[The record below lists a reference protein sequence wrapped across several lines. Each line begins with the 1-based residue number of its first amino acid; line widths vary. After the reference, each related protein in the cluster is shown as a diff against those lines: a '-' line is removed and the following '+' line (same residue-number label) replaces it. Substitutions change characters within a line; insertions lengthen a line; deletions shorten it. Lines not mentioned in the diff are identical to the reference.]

1 MSNSR
6 YHGLMLVGMLMAA
19 HGGYWFFGG
28 SAQSATELRNAA
40 VGVQIAVGLAV
51 AAWTWWRTRQ
61 LSGDSPA

>member
-6 YHGLMLVGMLMAA
+6 NEGLMIVGMLMAG

-51 AAWTWWRTRQ
+51 AAWAWWRTRR
-61 LSGDSPA
+61 LSGDSSA